1 MDSNV
6 RQILLQDKL
15 AKEVEDYLN
24 QFVGCTMTRK
34 LSVSCHKFMRDRK
47 RVYRNFKPSMLETAL
62 VYTHWPNS
70 NEILH
75 ISGSEPSDLI
85 VNQWGEIFAAQWN
98 EFSRNSNRSLAN
110 IDGVVA
116 SPAMKVVVGRNE
128 GQTSNFTANNF
139 PSPVAG
145 VSGVAMR
152 GQLGQDSS
160 PKAGRPNFSLNNPIF
175 QLFDMT
181 NSGWSTL
188 LGLLTNIGTT
198 APAPTNETIRET
210 GYIGEWYAPGRELNF
225 FLLYHDT
232 LVGPGLSVGIGQLV
246 TLEYVTVW

>member
-1 MDSNV
+1 MDTNV
-6 RQILLQDKL
+6 KQILLQDKL

-70 NEILH
+70 NEVLQ

-85 VNQWGEIFAAQWN
+85 VNQWGEIFAACWN
-98 EFSRNSNRSLAN
+98 EFSRNSTRNVAD
-110 IDGVVA
+110 IDGVVHT
-116 SPAMKVVVGRNE
+116 MKVVGGRQS
-128 GQTSNFTANNF
+128 GQTENFTNNNR

-160 PKAGRPNFSLNNPIF
+160 PKARRSNFSLNNPIF

-198 APAPTNETIRET
+198 APAPTSETIRET
-210 GYIGEWYAPGRELNF
+210 GYIGEWQAPFRDKNF

-232 LVGPGLSVGIGQLV
+232 IVGPGLAVSIGQLV